1 MSRQRTIIRSSCA
14 WSVCLVIC
22 GALRAT
28 AQAPASPMVMTLGQ
42 ALARGRSNG
51 VQTALSRLAAE
62 GVRIRRQEQGAALLP
77 QIEASGTVQRQTL
90 NLHEFGLSIPGFPA
104 VTDPFTLFRARVSAS
119 QVLFDHALIER
130 LRAARDTAIAA
141 GLDAE
146 RAGDLTAAT
155 AGAAWLRL
163 ASAQETVTAREQ
175 DSVTAFAL
183 LDIARSQVD
192 AGTAPRIDRTRSET
206 RAAAVRVEIAVARN
220 ERDRAGIDLARATDL
235 PLGVSLVIP
244 GDAAISA
251 DTLPTDI
258 AAAVALAQAHRVDLA
273 AERAREVAIEGT
285 LGAIRSEFIPSIA
298 ASGFVQTS
306 GTGVD
311 SLAGTW
317 NIGVGLSWSIF
328 DGFRRQRRV
337 DEQQLRLDAERHR
350 LHDIEMQIEA
360 DVREAALDVASAREQ
375 MSLASDRV
383 RLATEE
389 LSEARER
396 FAAGVTGSVE
406 TTNAQSEL
414 ASARNAL
421 IQARL
426 SAGAAQ
432 INAARA
438 LGLLDRVR

>member
-1 MSRQRTIIRSSCA
+1 
-14 WSVCLVIC
+14 
-22 GALRAT
+22 
-28 AQAPASPMVMTLGQ
+28 MTLGE

-51 VQTALSRLAAE
+51 VQAALARLSAE
-62 GVRIRRQEQGAALLP
+62 GTRVRQQELGAALLP
-77 QIEASGTVQRQTL
+77 HIDGSGTLQRQTL
-90 NLHEFGLSIPGFPA
+90 NLHEFGLSFPGLPA
-104 VTDPFTLFRARVSAS
+104 VTDPFTLFRARLSAS

-146 RAGDLTAAT
+146 RAGDLTAAA

-163 ASAQETVTAREQ
+163 ANAQQTVTAREE

-206 RAAAVRVEIAVARN
+206 RAAAVRVQIAVARN
-220 ERDRAGIDLARATDL
+220 ERDRAAIDLARAVDL
-235 PLGVSLVIP
+235 PPSVALVVP
-244 GDAAISA
+244 GDASISS

-258 AAAVALAQAHRVDLA
+258 DAAVALAKSHRVDLA
-273 AERAREVAIEGT
+273 AERERQVVLQRTLTAIK
-285 LGAIRSEFIPSIA
+285 SEFIPSIA
-298 ASGFVQTS
+298 ASGLVQTS
-306 GTGVD
+306 GTGLDVM
-311 SLAGTW
+311 AGTW

-328 DGFRRQRRV
+328 DGFRRERRV
-337 DEQQLRLDAERHR
+337 DEQRLRLDGETHR
-350 LHDIEMQIEA
+350 LHDLEAQIEA
-360 DVREAALDVASAREQ
+360 EVREAALDVASARDQ
-375 MSLASDRV
+375 MALATDRV
-383 RLATEE
+383 RLAEEE

-396 FAAGVTGSVE
+396 FSAGVTGSVE

-414 ASARNAL
+414 AAARDAL

>member
-1 MSRQRTIIRSSCA
+1 MEPATTRS
-14 WSVCLVIC
+14 CLALAAC
-22 GALRAT
+22 LLAGGAPGAA
-28 AQAPASPMVMTLGQ
+28 AQAAPTPPTVMTLGE

-51 VQTALSRLAAE
+51 VQAALARLSAE
-62 GVRIRRQEQGAALLP
+62 GIRVKQREQGAALLP
-77 QIEASGTVQRQTL
+77 QIEGTGSVQRQTL

-104 VTDPFTLFRARVSAS
+104 VTDPFTLFRARLSAT

-130 LRAARDTAIAA
+130 LRVARDTAIAA

-146 RAGDLTAAT
+146 RAGDLAAAT

-163 ASAQETVTAREQ
+163 ANAQETVTAREE

-220 ERDRAGIDLARATDL
+220 ERDRAVIDLARAVDL
-235 PLGVSLVIP
+235 PLHQAIVIP
-244 GDAAISA
+244 GDATISS
-251 DTLPTDI
+251 DTLPTDLD
-258 AAAVALAQAHRVDLA
+258 AAVALAKAHRVDLA
-273 AERAREVAIEGT
+273 AERERLVAMQRS
-285 LGAIRSEFIPSIA
+285 LSAIRSEFIPSIS
-298 ASGFVQTS
+298 ASGLVQTS
-306 GTGVD
+306 GTRAD

-317 NIGVGLSWSIF
+317 NIGVGLTWPIF

-337 DEQQLRLDAERHR
+337 DEQRLRIDGENHR
-350 LHDIEMQIEA
+350 LQDLELQVEA
-360 DVREAALDVASAREQ
+360 DVREAALDVASARDQ
-375 MSLASDRV
+375 LALAADRV
-383 RLATEE
+383 RLAEEE

-414 ASARNAL
+414 AAARDAL

-438 LGLLDRVR
+438 MGLLDKVR